1 MVSRAF
7 LVQSVGLA
15 DGGIEVDGE
24 WCVAGSGTGL
34 PCLCQQLAAHP
45 VQLADVAPAKA
56 AQESAQCGWLLD
68 QAVENT
74 GRPTGSQH
82 IGVVDA
88 VAASQRGGHQRHYL
102 VAGVGPA
109 RRITQVQALL
119 YQLGKT
125 EVQGQGGWEEQ
136 AGIVHQ
142 AVIVEGDL
150 DAVEV
155 VAW

>member
-1 MVSRAF
+1 M
-7 LVQSVGLA
+7 
-15 DGGIEVDGE
+15 
-24 WCVAGSGTGL
+24 
-34 PCLCQQLAAHP
+34 
-45 VQLADVAPAKA
+45 APPEA
-56 AQESAQCGWLLD
+56 AQESAQGGWRLD
-68 QAVENT
+68 HAVENT
-74 GRPTGSQH
+74 GRPTGAQR

-88 VAASQRGGHQRHYL
+88 VAASQRGSDQGHYL

-109 RRITQVQALL
+109 RRIAKVQALL
-119 YQLGKT
+119 YQLRKT

>member
-1 MVSRAF
+1 MVESRSIVKGA
-7 LVQSVGLA
+7 SPGPA
-15 DGGIEVDGE
+15 PACPGPG
-24 WCVAGSGTGL
+24 
-34 PCLCQQLAAHP
+34 QQLAAHP

-56 AQESAQCGWLLD
+56 AQESAQCGWRLD

-74 GRPTGSQH
+74 GRPTGSQR

-88 VAASQRGGHQRHYL
+88 VATSQRGGDQRHYL

-125 EVQGQGGWEEQ
+125 EVQSQGGWEEQ

-150 DAVEV
+150 DAVRV
-155 VAW
+155 IAW